1 MHTPITDHPQQCA
14 GQVAFIT
21 GATKGLGAELALAL
35 AAAGAD
41 IVIVG
46 RDTASG
52 QQVVERITQLGR
64 AALLL
69 AADVSD
75 EKAMQQA
82 ADSALAHF
90 GRIDILLCVAGV
102 GSPRQPVWQS
112 TTADFHACF
121 DVNVLGV
128 MLAIKTVLPAMLP
141 RRSGRVVVIGGTYG
155 HKGVANAAIY
165 AASKWALRG
174 LVKSTALECGAYNIT
189 ANLIAPGGVE
199 GPRLERMFRQSA
211 EREGIDYQQVLDRF
225 NARTALARL
234 VSGADIAHA
243 LLHLVSEGG
252 RMVTG
257 QDLVV
262 DAGGVI

>member
-1 MHTPITDHPQQCA
+1 MTIPDQPCA

-21 GATKGLGAELALAL
+21 GATRGLGAELALAL

-41 IVIVG
+41 IAIVG
-46 RDTASG
+46 RDLDSG
-52 QQVVERITQLGR
+52 RDVAARVAALGR
-64 AALLL
+64 NALMLV
-69 AADVSD
+69 ADVTD
-75 EKAMQQA
+75 QEALQEA
-82 ADSALAHF
+82 AASTLARF

-102 GSPRQPVWQS
+102 GSPRQPVWES
-112 TTADFHACF
+112 SAADFHACF

-128 MLAIKTVLPAMLP
+128 MLAMRAALPAMIE

-174 LVKSTALECGAYNIT
+174 LVKSTALEAGAHGIT

-211 EREGIDYQQVLDRF
+211 EREGVPYEQVLGRF
-225 NARTALARL
+225 NARTALGRL
-234 VSGADIAHA
+234 VNGADIAHA

-252 RMVTG
+252 RMITG
-257 QDLVV
+257 QDIVV
-262 DAGGVI
+262 DAGGVV